1 MGREDVQSLFSLE
14 HCRDGVRGECCEE
27 TGVERLG
34 EGDKVQVEGGV
45 TVQARVQCGHRCRV
59 VSVCWPEVI
68 WQVSPCDN

>member
-45 TVQARVQCGHRCRV
+45 TEQARPESSVATDLGW
-59 VSVCWPEVI
+59 SVCAG
-68 WQVSPCDN
+68 QR